1 MKYVV
6 PDQTESYLWQ
16 ELGSM
21 SDKDSELLDTVLDTS
36 LKLWDTTVSPVV
48 INVEFWLGSYTSN
61 VPHDS

>member
-48 INVEFWLGSYTSN
+48 INVEF
-61 VPHDS
+61 